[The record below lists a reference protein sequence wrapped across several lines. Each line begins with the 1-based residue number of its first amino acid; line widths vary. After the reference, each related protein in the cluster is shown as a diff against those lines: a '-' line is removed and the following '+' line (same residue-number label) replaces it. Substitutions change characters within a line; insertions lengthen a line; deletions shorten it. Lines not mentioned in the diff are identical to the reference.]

1 MSQNNTDAKELV
13 SHIEKILKKYSS
25 DKYKF
30 IYDNSPDFVR
40 RILNTTISKLFN
52 VKLDDTFLVYKTN
65 HRALYYY
72 ELRILVYLRSNN
84 FDLAVFTSIIE
95 EISSSKNSSQYFHRV
110 DLQILE
116 ALPIFKFYIKD
127 PLKIDKLIK
136 VHQYIS
142 GLWKNGSKY
151 LHFYTLHNEE
161 HSIELIRQSVK
172 ITKTI
177 DYLKLKSDD
186 YYILFLAC
194 YLHDISMALHPNLE
208 MFSSENVETDLLYSE
223 WKREVYNMLGIHL
236 SSENSTNKY
245 VTELESVDKSD
256 IKNFMLSYFRKLDEY
271 FETNIR
277 ARHASESAKFIKT
290 QYDLKFIDKAFLQ
303 LVADVSEAHY
313 FNAEDVYKLKSKA
326 KEDLFDV
333 KYMMIILRLAD
344 LLDMTRERISTSFM
358 NQNVKHMSDVS
369 KYHWISHL
377 SINDCHIESEFETPS
392 TFKDGKV
399 KIFEKIKVIINLNTC
414 QLTGVENRDAC
425 SRWYAEFSEDK
436 KSIQLIIKDHN
447 NLDRQKECSMKCNIS
462 CKWFVTKQ
470 KYLFEELYELQ
481 RYLNRN
487 ENNIFKT
494 SFTVELKFENTDSIK
509 QEYLDVVLE
518 EINKLEGS
526 VVNN

>member
-1 MSQNNTDAKELV
+1 MSENNKSKELV
-13 SHIEKILKKYSS
+13 GQIKDILEKYSS

-40 RILNTTISKLFN
+40 KILNTTISKLLN
-52 VKLDDTFLVYKTN
+52 VKIDDTFLIYKTN

-84 FDLAVFTSIIE
+84 FDIAIFSSLIE

-127 PLKIDKLIK
+127 PLKIDNLIK

-208 MFSSENVETDLLYSE
+208 MFSSENEETDFIYSE
-223 WKREVYNMLGIHL
+223 WKRDVYNMLDIDL
-236 SSENSTNKY
+236 SLDNSTKKY
-245 VTELESVDKSD
+245 VTELEKISKFE
-256 IKNFMLSYFRKLDEY
+256 IKNLLLSYFRKLDEY

-277 ARHASESAKFIKT
+277 SQHASRSASFIKE
-290 QYDLKFIDKAFLQ
+290 QYDLRFLDKAFLQ

-326 KEDLFDV
+326 KEDLFDI
-333 KYMMIILRLAD
+333 KYIMIVLRLAD

-358 NQNVKHMSDVS
+358 NQNVKHMSNVS

-377 SINDCHIESEFETPS
+377 SINDCHIESEFKTPDS
-392 TFKDGKV
+392 FKDGQV
-399 KIFEKIKVIINLNTC
+399 EIDEKIKVIINLNTC
-414 QLTGVENRDAC
+414 QLTSVKKSSIC
-425 SRWYAEFSEDK
+425 SNWSAQFNKDKNSIQIQIKEHNNKNDK
-436 KSIQLIIKDHN
+436 KG
-447 NLDRQKECSMKCNIS
+447 CSMPKCNLS

-494 SFTVELKFENTDSIK
+494 SFSVELRFENSDSIK

-518 EINKLEGS
+518 NI
-526 VVNN
+526 